1 MADLNF
7 KLEMCILGQK
17 KRMPEVSQ
25 RQFFISKQRGA
36 FIFYRLM
43 KKDDKGKNSF
53 EGLIPLPRV
62 VIREEYHRL
71 YNRRSLELPWKP
83 KQKKNKN
90 KNTTMH
96 LKCF

>member
-62 VIREEYHRL
+62 VIRKVLWGAVNHRP
-71 YNRRSLELPWKP
+71 RE
-83 KQKKNKN
+83 QKVYGSEV
-90 KNTTMH
+90 
-96 LKCF
+96 L

>member
-83 KQKKNKN
+83 RQKKTKT
-90 KNTTMH
+90 KTQQ
-96 LKCF
+96 CI

>member
-1 MADLNF
+1 
-7 KLEMCILGQK
+7 
-17 KRMPEVSQ
+17 MPEVSQ

-83 KQKKNKN
+83 RQKKTKT
-90 KNTTMH
+90 KTQQ
-96 LKCF
+96 CI